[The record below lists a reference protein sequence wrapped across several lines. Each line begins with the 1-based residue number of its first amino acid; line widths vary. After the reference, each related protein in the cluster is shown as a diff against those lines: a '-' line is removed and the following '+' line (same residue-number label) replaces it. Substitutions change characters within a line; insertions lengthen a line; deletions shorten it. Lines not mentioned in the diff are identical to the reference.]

1 MKVVRHRDPPL
12 KLPRSSFSFLAGVAS
27 GLLLLGAVGPAV
39 GQSPTQPSL
48 TVLSREGRRALPLSV
63 MNDQE
68 FVFLDDLS
76 ALFQL
81 TVREESLGT
90 LTVGYKGRTILL
102 SEQPLASIAGR
113 LVSLPAAPVR
123 SGRRWLVPVEF
134 VNRALGLV
142 YDARLDL
149 RKAARLLVVGDLRVP
164 RVTVRF
170 EGGDPARVVVDAAPR
185 STSTVSQETAVLTIK
200 YDADALEVSI
210 PPVQPQALIRAIRV
224 VEPSTLAIDLGPRF
238 VSFRSVTETLDETTR
253 VTIELM
259 SAAREAPPAPP
270 GPTSPAAPT
279 PDVPDISAL
288 GQSAVFRTIAIDP
301 GHGGDDEG
309 VRGSGGA
316 KEKDLVLAAAR
327 RIKATIE
334 SRLGIRVLLTRDD
347 DRNVPL
353 DDRTAMANNSKADL
367 LISLHANASFNQ
379 VAAGASILY
388 ASFGREQSARASL
401 GSVRMPT
408 FGGGSRDI
416 DLVLW
421 DAAQVHHL
429 DRSAELAR
437 LLEAEFRQHVALS
450 ARSIERAPL
459 NVLESANMPAVLIE
473 MGYLTNPAEEKRMV
487 GADFQNTFAQTIH
500 DAVLKFRDLIESGG
514 GR

>member
-1 MKVVRHRDPPL
+1 
-12 KLPRSSFSFLAGVAS
+12 
-27 GLLLLGAVGPAV
+27 
-39 GQSPTQPSL
+39 
-48 TVLSREGRRALPLSV
+48 

-68 FVFLDDLS
+68 FVFLDDLAS
-76 ALFQL
+76 LFQL
-81 TVREESLGT
+81 AVREESLGT
-90 LTVGYKGRTILL
+90 LTVVYKGRTILL
-102 SEQPLASIAGR
+102 SDQPLASIAGR
-113 LVSLPAAPVR
+113 LVSLPAAPAR

-134 VNRALGLV
+134 INRALGLV
-142 YDARLDL
+142 YDSRLDL
-149 RKAARLLVVGDLRVP
+149 RKAARLVVVGDLRVP

-170 EGGDPARVVVDAAPR
+170 ESGDVARVVIEAAPR
-185 STSTVSQETAVLTIK
+185 STSTVSQDNAALAIK

-224 VEPSTLAIDLGPRF
+224 VEPTTVAIDLGPRF
-238 VSFRSVTETLDETTR
+238 VSFRTVTETVDDTTR
-253 VTIELM
+253 LTIDLM
-259 SAAREAPPAPP
+259 STAREAAPP
-270 GPTSPAAPT
+270 GPPAPTSPPAAS
-279 PDVPDISAL
+279 PDAPDISAL
-288 GQSAVFRTIAIDP
+288 SQPAAFRTIVIDA
-301 GHGGDDEG
+301 GHGGEDEG

-327 RIKATIE
+327 RIKTTIE

-379 VAAGASILY
+379 GAAGASILY
-388 ASFGREQSARASL
+388 ASFGPEQSARSSL
-401 GSVRMPT
+401 GSVRLPT
-408 FGGGSRDI
+408 FGGGSREI

-437 LLEAEFRQHVALS
+437 LLEAELRQRGTLS
-450 ARSIERAPL
+450 GRPIERAPL

-473 MGYLTNPAEEKRMV
+473 MGYLTNPAEERRMV
-487 GADFQNTFAQTIH
+487 GAEFQNAFAQTVY
-500 DAVLKFRDLIESGG
+500 DAVLKFRDLTESGG
-514 GR
+514 SR

>member
-1 MKVVRHRDPPL
+1 
-12 KLPRSSFSFLAGVAS
+12 LPCSSFSFLAAVAT
-27 GLLLLGAVGPAV
+27 GLVLAGSVGPAG
-39 GQSPTQPSL
+39 GQNPTQPAL

-68 FVFLDDLS
+68 FVFLDDLAS
-76 ALFQL
+76 LFQL
-81 TVREESLGT
+81 AVREESLGT
-90 LTVGYKGRTILL
+90 LTVVYKGRTILL
-102 SEQPLASIAGR
+102 SDQPLASIAGR
-113 LVSLPAAPVR
+113 LVSLPAAPAR

-134 VNRALGLV
+134 INRALGLV
-142 YDARLDL
+142 YDSRLDL
-149 RKAARLLVVGDLRVP
+149 RKAARLVVVGDLRVP

-170 EGGDPARVVVDAAPR
+170 ESGDVARVVIEAAPR
-185 STSTVSQETAVLTIK
+185 STSTVSQDNAALAIK

-224 VEPSTLAIDLGPRF
+224 VEPTTVAIDLGPRF
-238 VSFRSVTETLDETTR
+238 VSFRTVTETVDDTTR
-253 VTIELM
+253 LTIDLM
-259 SAAREAPPAPP
+259 STAREAAPP
-270 GPTSPAAPT
+270 GPPAPTSPPAAS
-279 PDVPDISAL
+279 PDAPDISAL
-288 GQSAVFRTIAIDP
+288 SQPAAFRTIVIDA
-301 GHGGDDEG
+301 GHGGEDEG

-327 RIKATIE
+327 RIKTTIE

-379 VAAGASILY
+379 GAAGASILY
-388 ASFGREQSARASL
+388 ASFGPEQSARSSL
-401 GSVRMPT
+401 GSVRLPT
-408 FGGGSRDI
+408 FGGGSREI

-437 LLEAEFRQHVALS
+437 LLEAELRQRGTLS
-450 ARSIERAPL
+450 GRPIERAPL

-473 MGYLTNPAEEKRMV
+473 MGYLTNPAEERRMV
-487 GADFQNTFAQTIH
+487 GAEFQNAFAQTVY
-500 DAVLKFRDLIESGG
+500 DAVLKFRDLTESGG
-514 GR
+514 SR

>member
-1 MKVVRHRDPPL
+1 L
-12 KLPRSSFSFLAGVAS
+12 KLPRSSFSFLAALAT
-27 GLLLLGAVGPAV
+27 GLILAGSVGPAG
-39 GQSPTQPSL
+39 GQNPNQPAL

-68 FVFLDDLS
+68 FVFLDDLAS
-76 ALFQL
+76 LFQL
-81 TVREESLGT
+81 AVREESLGT

-102 SEQPLASIAGR
+102 SDQPLASIAGR
-113 LVSLPAAPVR
+113 LVSLPAAPAR

-134 VNRALGLV
+134 INRALGLV
-142 YDARLDL
+142 YDSRLDL
-149 RKAARLLVVGDLRVP
+149 RKAARLVVVGDLRVP

-170 EGGDPARVVVDAAPR
+170 EGGDPARVVIEAAPR
-185 STSTVSQETAVLTIK
+185 STSTVSQENAAALAIK

-210 PPVQPQALIRAIRV
+210 PPVQPQGLIRAIRM
-224 VEPSTLAIDLGPRF
+224 VEPTTLAIDLGPRF
-238 VSFRSVTETLDETTR
+238 VSFRSVTETLDDTTR
-253 VTIELM
+253 LTVELM
-259 SAAREAPPAPP
+259 STAREAAPPGPP
-270 GPTSPAAPT
+270 GPTSPPAPA
-279 PDVPDISAL
+279 PDAPDISAL
-288 GQSAVFRTIAIDP
+288 SQPAAFRTIVIDP
-301 GHGGDDEG
+301 GHGGEDEG

-327 RIKATIE
+327 RIKTTIE

-353 DDRTAMANNSKADL
+353 DGRTAMANNSKADL

-379 VAAGASILY
+379 GAAGASILY
-388 ASFGREQSARASL
+388 ASFGPEQSARSSL
-401 GSVRMPT
+401 GSVRLAT

-437 LLEAEFRQHVALS
+437 LLEAELRQRGTLS
-450 ARSIERAPL
+450 GRPIERAPL

-473 MGYLTNPAEEKRMV
+473 MGYLTNPAEERRMV
-487 GADFQNTFAQTIH
+487 GAEFQNTFAQTVY
-500 DAVLKFRDLIESGG
+500 DAVLKFRDLTESGG